1 MRKNIVVLMLLLTLL
16 IATIAEPGTGVYA
29 GTRSGWRGYPEKG
42 SGRSFVSTGFPHWW
56 GRTGFSI
63 GFSKK
68 INDSQIYLSA
78 FLPFFGDYDDYGYY
92 RPYESYEYYYPYYY
106 RNYGKVIIKDPESI
120 EDSYPNLIEKGRDVI
135 FYGGIQ
141 IHPAGRVKVVIN
153 RGDSEQPE
161 IADIEIDGLPA
172 GKTGDKP
179 FEMGIL
185 VGKHKV
191 SIKKDGKEVFSAEVD
206 IERNKEISLK
216 IDLDGLVS
224 P

>member
-1 MRKNIVVLMLLLTLL
+1 MRKNLVVLMLLLTLF
-16 IATIAEPGTGVYA
+16 ITTIAESGTAVYV
-29 GTRSGWRGYPEKG
+29 GSWSGWWGYPEIG
-42 SGRSFVSTGFPHWW
+42 SGRSFISTGFPHRW
-56 GRTGFSI
+56 GQTGFSI

-68 INDSQIYLSA
+68 IDDSQIYLSA
-78 FLPFFGDYDDYGYY
+78 FLPFFGDYDYYGHYH
-92 RPYESYEYYYPYYY
+92 PYESYEYYYPYYY

-120 EDSYPNLIEKGRDVI
+120 EDSYPKLIEKGRDVI

-185 VGKHKV
+185 IGKHKV
-191 SIKKDGKEVFSAEVD
+191 SIKKDGKEVFSAEID
-206 IERNKEISLK
+206 IERNKEVFLK
-216 IDLDGLVS
+216 IDLEDLIK
-224 P
+224 